1 MKLWALADDGSRR
14 ELELSELW
22 PHKGLLVFKFD
33 GVDSM
38 SDAETLIGCELQ
50 VPTEERARLETGWTF
65 VSDLVG
71 CSIISDGSNVG
82 VVQEVLF
89 GAGEAPLLQVRS
101 AKGMHEIPY
110 AEAYLKSI
118 DIAKKEIVMQLP
130 EGLLELNAPLTPEEK
145 AEQQRKREKD

>member
-1 MKLWALADDGSRR
+1 M
-14 ELELSELW
+14 SELW

-101 AKGMHEIPY
+101 AEGMHEIPY

-145 AEQQRKREKD
+145 AEQQHKREKD